1 MPDTVT
7 SNTTLDM
14 EFAFVDG
21 DTRLAKIKNPKN
33 DITEQDIQNLNQMIR
48 ANNLIIGDRYQSTF
62 AQINYAKKVTKTTT
76 TFDINP

>member
-1 MPDTVT
+1 MADTVT
-7 SNTTLDM
+7 ANTTLDM

-21 DTRLAKIKNPKN
+21 DTRLAKVKNPKA
-33 DITEQDIQNLNQMIR
+33 DITAQDISNLNQMIR